1 MFRKFMRRSFTL
13 TLIFLLM
20 CSTYVSAVPLVPG
33 WQEPLV
39 HSTQIIEEERIE
51 MTSPTT
57 AIFHYKLFD
66 KNGEDITSEFP
77 ASDLHVEARP
87 ADGVKFLGITEANL
101 DPQTGTCTLTYD
113 FPKSYVD
120 VLITIAPRY
129 SRGDTKRLIVGNS
142 DEESLKRVDE
152 LHILTDSLTSSGANT
167 ATFRYNIINFIDDI
181 TPKIPASQIEAF
193 SAPGSEI
200 TLDPDTGTGTIAFD
214 TLDTDQLIQTT
225 LRDKL
230 TGVTAVLN
238 TFGLKPVPASQVT
251 TPSAISRVDFV
262 SSDLVKTET
271 GTATF
276 QYKLLDHYYTN
287 ITKTIPS
294 EQLKATAV
302 INSTHADVSLDPET
316 GTGTITYDFSDNDE
330 QVLVT
335 LAHQKGMEISALL
348 NLHSPSGYEASDTEN
363 NTDEDLDIAQIS
375 FLPTGKLSPNITT
388 YLQYRILNKEG
399 KDITP
404 KIPASELHASSSI
417 NSMIDLK
424 PSDRDFK
431 ITYNVHDSDKTILVS
446 LEDKATGVK
455 TAINIGDMPP
465 EPGSEDTSI
474 DNTALT
480 FKDPVLEKAVR
491 ELIYKP
497 TAEIYKNDVKNIL
510 NLFIG
515 KGCEDLS
522 GIENLTGLAS
532 LTIHSDQLGDLS
544 PLKELPKL
552 RSLNYQG
559 TLNDL
564 KSLEQLTHLTLL
576 EIGSAT
582 LGNYDLSSIQQALPN
597 CYIIH

>member
-1 MFRKFMRRSFTL
+1 MFRNFMRRSFTL

-20 CSTYVSAVPLVPG
+20 CSTYVSAVPILP
-33 WQEPLV
+33 WLPEPLV
-39 HSTQIIEEERIE
+39 HSTKIIEDRLE

-57 AIFHYKLFD
+57 GIFHYKLFD
-66 KNGEDITSEFP
+66 INGKDITSEFP
-77 ASDLHVEARP
+77 VSDLFV
-87 ADGVKFLGITEANL
+87 DVNL
-101 DPQTGTCTLTYD
+101 SENGWNSSGRIPEVSVDPQTGTCTLTYD
-113 FPKSYVD
+113 FSQSDRYVK
-120 VLITIAPRY
+120 VYLMPRY
-129 SRGDTKRLIVGNS
+129 SYSDRKTLVVGNS

-152 LHILTDSLTSSGANT
+152 LHILTDSLTSSGTNT
-167 ATFRYNIINFIDDI
+167 ATFRYNVINFIDDI
-181 TPKIPASQIEAF
+181 TAKIPASQIEAF
-193 SAPGSEI
+193 SIPGSEL
-200 TLDPDTGTGTIAFD
+200 TLDPATGIGTIASD
-214 TLDTDQLIQTT
+214 TLDTDQLIKTT

-251 TPSAISRVDFV
+251 TPSAICRVDFV

-294 EQLKATAV
+294 EQLKATAL
-302 INSTHADVSLDPET
+302 INSTRADVSLEPET
-316 GTGTITYDFSDNDE
+316 GTGTITYDFSDHDE

-335 LAHQKGMEISALL
+335 LTHQKGMEISAVL
-348 NLHSPSGYEASDTEN
+348 NLHSPSEDSDN
-363 NTDEDLDIAQIS
+363 NTEKDLEIAQIS
-375 FLPTGKLSPNITT
+375 FVPTNKIASDTSTHLQYQIFNKKGENITT
-388 YLQYRILNKEG
+388 
-399 KDITP
+399 
-404 KIPASELHASSSI
+404 KIPASELSTSSSV
-417 NSMIDLK
+417 NSMITLK
-424 PSDRDFK
+424 PSDRSLY
-431 ITYNVHDSDKTILVS
+431 ITHNVHDSDKTILVS

-465 EPGSEDTSI
+465 APGSEDTSI

-497 TAEIYKNDVKNIL
+497 TAEIYKNDVKNIS

>member
-13 TLIFLLM
+13 TLIFLLI

-113 FPKSYVD
+113 FSKSYVD

-152 LHILTDSLTSSGANT
+152 LHFLTDSLTSSGANT

-193 SAPGSEI
+193 SGPGSEI

-302 INSTHADVSLDPET
+302 ISSTHADVSLDPET

-404 KIPASELHASSSI
+404 KIPALELHASSSV

-446 LEDKATGVK
+446 LEDKGTGVK

-576 EIGSAT
+576 EISSAT